1 MKIPFTKMHGLGND
15 FIIIDCRKR
24 NIRGLSRVVKGLS
37 ERRFGIGFDQALIL
51 RGSKRADFRMDIYN
65 SDGSRVEM
73 CGNGIRCMARYIW
86 TRGLSRKRRLAIETL
101 AGIIRPERANDLVR
115 VDMGV
120 PALEGRRIPVASNNV
135 IVNHPLSVG
144 DRVFLI
150 TGVSMGNPHCVIFVD
165 QVDAFPVTTYG
176 PLIETNRFFPQR
188 TNVEFVETVN
198 SRRIKMRVWER
209 GSGETLACGTGAAAA
224 AVASNIKGLTSRNVT
239 VRLPGGE
246 LKINWAKDDHVYLT
260 GPAEEVFVGTV
271 YSN

>member
-15 FIIIDCRKR
+15 FIIIDCRRK
-24 NIRGLSRVVKGLS
+24 NIRDLPRVVKRLS
-37 ERRFGIGFDQALIL
+37 RRRFGIGFDQALIL
-51 RGSKRADFRMDIYN
+51 RGSKRADFRMDVYN

-120 PALEGRRIPVASNNV
+120 PVLEGSLIPAALNGLVV
-135 IVNHPLSVG
+135 DHQLSVG

-165 QVDAFPVTTYG
+165 QVDA
-176 PLIETNRFFPQR
+176 
-188 TNVEFVETVN
+188 EFVEVVN
-198 SRRIKMRVWER
+198 RRRIKMRVWER

-224 AVASNIKGLTSRNVT
+224 AVASHIKGLTSRNVT
-239 VRLPGGE
+239 VCLRGGE
-246 LKINWAKDDHVYLT
+246 LKINRARDDHVYLT
-260 GPAEEVFVGTV
+260 GPAEEVFVGTLDI
-271 YSN
+271 

>member
-15 FIIIDCRKR
+15 FIIIDCRRK
-24 NIRGLSRVVKGLS
+24 NIRDLPRVVKRLS
-37 ERRFGIGFDQALIL
+37 RRRFGIGFDQALIL
-51 RGSKRADFRMDIYN
+51 RGSKRADFRMDVYN

-120 PALEGRRIPVASNNV
+120 PVLEGSLIPAALNGLVV
-135 IVNHPLSVG
+135 DHQLSVG

-165 QVDAFPVTTYG
+165 QVDAFPVTAYG

-188 TNVEFVETVN
+188 TNVEFVEVVN
-198 SRRIKMRVWER
+198 RRRIKMRVWER

-224 AVASNIKGLTSRNVT
+224 AVASHIKGLTSRNVT
-239 VRLPGGE
+239 VCLRGGE
-246 LKINWAKDDHVYLT
+246 LKINRARDDHVYLT
-260 GPAEEVFVGTV
+260 GPAEEVFVGTLDI
-271 YSN
+271 